1 MTAKPVPRIIRP
13 QHESG
18 VDWGRDRIV
27 VARKRSKELWWV
39 PGHTAWVSIMEPS
52 GYYATELVTAHF
64 DKERNRWETKHIHD
78 GGRLN
83 AALFRDAADVR
94 KAVNAFLGNEAA
106 NLIAANLKRG
116 VTVVLR

>member
-1 MTAKPVPRIIRP
+1 MTAKTVPRITRP

-39 PGHTAWVSIMEPS
+39 PGHSAWVSIMEPS
-52 GYYATELVTAHF
+52 GYYPTALETALF
-64 DKERNRWETKHIHD
+64 KEEHNMWSAKYIHE

-83 AALFRDAADVR
+83 AALFRDATVR
-94 KAVNAFLGNEAA
+94 KAVNAFLGNGAA
-106 NLIAANLKRG
+106 SLVAANLKRG
-116 VTVVLR
+116 VTVVLT